1 MEAQAIE
8 RIEKLSQQSCLD
20 VAVFI
25 GTDRAIPA
33 VIMPDGR
40 QVASLEHL
48 LNNPAFHRVTY
59 ATERLDDFC
68 RYIGAAR
75 CDGTAVFVKPD
86 GSGAQAIIDFGSHT
100 APQWQ
105 RHKAG
110 LNMKHTA
117 EFAACL
123 GINGKAMT
131 QRQIIEWL
139 EDWGHIA
146 SGVNAGG
153 EAMAVP
159 RIIAALRRIDLK
171 AKREASHEDRNF
183 GATRTAME
191 EIEASS
197 GDGAMPDIIKITC
210 QIYPCTKQREITLR
224 ISLLTGDDK
233 PTLKARIIGLEAINK
248 EVAEEIEMEIISR
261 LGDASSVFVGGVM

>member
-1 MEAQAIE
+1 MEAAAIE
-8 RIEKLSQQSCLD
+8 RIEALSQHSCLD
-20 VAVFI
+20 AANFI
-25 GTDRAIPA
+25 GAGCSIPA
-33 VIMPDGR
+33 VIMPSER

-48 LNNPAFHRVTY
+48 LDSPVFHRVTY
-59 ATERLDDFC
+59 NTERLDDFC
-68 RYIGAAR
+68 RYVGNAR
-75 CDGTAVFVKPD
+75 RDGTAVFVKPD
-86 GSGAQAIIDFGSHT
+86 GSGAQAIIDFGDHDH
-100 APQWQ
+100 PQWQ

-146 SGVNAGG
+146 SGVNAAG
-153 EAMAVP
+153 ESLTVP

-171 AKREASHEDRNF
+171 ASRAASHEDRNF

-197 GDGAMPDIIKITC
+197 GDGAMPDIIKIVC
-210 QIYPCTKQREITLR
+210 QVYPCTKQREVTLR
-224 ISLLTGDDK
+224 LSLLTGDDK
-233 PTLKARIIGLEAINK
+233 PTLKARIIGLDTINK
-248 EVAEEIEMEIISR
+248 EVAEEIEMEIITR
-261 LGDASSVFVGGVM
+261 LGDSSSVFVGSVM